1 MDKTKK
7 KIKLWSFI
15 LGLIILLQV
24 IGTVIFFRNS
34 NRILASNMKQ
44 INSLIDEI
52 GQVKEENQLLHDEIE
67 KSSDHQTDQLANINK
82 ETQEKD
88 LKLQNLLDY
97 QEYLKNQQ
105 NQLESQKT
113 ELVNQLS
120 QKDQQLDTLKKT
132 KNLEKN
138 FSELNDK
145 IYAILILGQNQ
156 KLTDTIL
163 LAIINPDKEKITLLS
178 IPRDLYVEG
187 RKINEFMEFYGVSKT
202 EELIQKI
209 TGIKPDK
216 YLELDFQAFKDIIDS
231 IGGVDIQIDKAI
243 VDKSYPNENNNGYR
257 TVKFDPGWEKMDG
270 ARALE
275 YARSRKST
283 SDFDRSLR
291 QQKIIISLK
300 EKIKSLNV
308 MNNIQLYINAY
319 QSLSANLDSDLN
331 ILDGIQMFEK
341 YKNFQISAGNILDNQ
356 NFLYSSKSLTGQF
369 ILLPKDQS
377 FQDFQQKILEII

>member
-1 MDKTKK
+1 
-7 KIKLWSFI
+7 
-15 LGLIILLQV
+15 
-24 IGTVIFFRNS
+24 
-34 NRILASNMKQ
+34 
-44 INSLIDEI
+44 
-52 GQVKEENQLLHDEIE
+52 
-67 KSSDHQTDQLANINK
+67 
-82 ETQEKD
+82 
-88 LKLQNLLDY
+88 
-97 QEYLKNQQ
+97 
-105 NQLESQKT
+105 
-113 ELVNQLS
+113 
-120 QKDQQLDTLKKT
+120 
-132 KNLEKN
+132 
-138 FSELNDK
+138 
-145 IYAILILGQNQ
+145 
-156 KLTDTIL
+156 
-163 LAIINPDKEKITLLS
+163 
-178 IPRDLYVEG
+178 
-187 RKINEFMEFYGVSKT
+187 
-202 EELIQKI
+202 
-209 TGIKPDK
+209 
-216 YLELDFQAFKDIIDS
+216 
-231 IGGVDIQIDKAI
+231 
-243 VDKSYPNENNNGYR
+243 
-257 TVKFDPGWEKMDG
+257 MDG